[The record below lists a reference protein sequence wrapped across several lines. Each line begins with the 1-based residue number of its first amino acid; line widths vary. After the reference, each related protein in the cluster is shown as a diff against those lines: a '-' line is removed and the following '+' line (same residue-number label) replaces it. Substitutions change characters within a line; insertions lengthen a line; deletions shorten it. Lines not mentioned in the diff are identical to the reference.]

1 VLRPRTLIYSTV
13 LVALTAAIVV
23 ALATRNPLKVDVLRD
38 RGALAREAAPGVIEN
53 VYRLQLMNTDETPR
67 RYTIRAD
74 GVPGLSVQGVQLPVS
89 LGAAQSRMLAVRLQ
103 APVAETASDTKRE
116 LHNIEF
122 TVEAVDDP
130 QVVRH
135 EKSTFI
141 IPH

>member
-1 VLRPRTLIYSTV
+1 MP
-13 LVALTAAIVV
+13 
-23 ALATRNPLKVDVLRD
+23 
-38 RGALAREAAPGVIEN
+38 
-53 VYRLQLMNTDETPR
+53 
-67 RYTIRAD
+67 
-74 GVPGLSVQGVQLPVS
+74 VQQPVS

-103 APVAETASDTKRE
+103 APVDEAAGGAKRE
-116 LHNIEF
+116 LHPIHF